1 MIKAERTALPMW
13 RRGDRPPFEGHNSE
27 LIFLY
32 RSSVCFIKA
41 KVLSRW
47 QRTVVQMYIYKRGGR
62 FSEGF
67 LSSRQVNI
75 KASPLRCNMWIRT
88 WSSEVRPAA
97 MATVNGQATST
108 ALVRRSISSDR
119 FHPFLKRRSAR
130 GPSNIATTNRDDR
143 QNIYHILNMWA
154 SVLENKTVPKYFK
167 VRVAVRGSQIPMAL
181 FCVGAGRVPSGSRP
195 VKAARSDTSPS
206 DDAGRRTGSCGA
218 LCGNVERSDGR
229 RGAVVGDRW
238 T

>member
-75 KASPLRCNMWIRT
+75 KASPLRCNMWSTSCCYGNSQWTSNINSISTSQYFLWPLSSISQASVST
-88 WSSEVRPAA
+88 WSFQHRYHKQGRQTKYISYLKYV
-97 MATVNGQATST
+97 
-108 ALVRRSISSDR
+108 SIC
-119 FHPFLKRRSAR
+119 FGK
-130 GPSNIATTNRDDR
+130 
-143 QNIYHILNMWA
+143 
-154 SVLENKTVPKYFK
+154 
-167 VRVAVRGSQIPMAL
+167 
-181 FCVGAGRVPSGSRP
+181 
-195 VKAARSDTSPS
+195 
-206 DDAGRRTGSCGA
+206 
-218 LCGNVERSDGR
+218 
-229 RGAVVGDRW
+229 
-238 T
+238 